1 MDRGADPVERPDGLT
16 LGRQQQHCAHDTASH
31 QVNAAPDTGF
41 IAPTEAIEATEA
53 IAAIDATKAAAVVPL
68 NNPKTSKTASHMA
81 CSGNPGSLV
90 LPT

>member
-16 LGRQQQHCAHDTASH
+16 LARRQQHCAHDTASH
-31 QVNAAPDTGF
+31 QVNAARDTGF
-41 IAPTEAIEATEA
+41 IAPTEAIEAIE
-53 IAAIDATKAAAVVPL
+53 AIDATKAAAVVPL

>member
-1 MDRGADPVERPDGLT
+1 MTHE
-16 LGRQQQHCAHDTASH
+16 SH
-31 QVNAAPDTGF
+31 QVNAAPDGGF
-41 IAPTEAIEATEA
+41 ITPTEATEA
-53 IAAIDATKAAAVVPL
+53 IEAIDATKAAAVVPL